1 MALSTL
7 DAINPI
13 DGRYR
18 RVTDSLSD
26 YFSERALI
34 KYRTQVEI
42 EYFIALY
49 NLPLPQLLDD
59 SIDEKKIEDIRDIY
73 RNFSIDDAKKVK
85 EIEKVY
91 FPSLFLLYLKDYTY
105 VT

>member
-1 MALSTL
+1 MELSTL

-34 KYRTQVEI
+34 KYRTRVEI

-59 SIDEKKIEDIRDIY
+59 SIDEKKIEEIRDIY
-73 RNFSIDDAKKVK
+73 RNFSIHDAEKIKG
-85 EIEKVY
+85 IEKVDT
-91 FPSLFLLYLKDYTY
+91 SLFFLY
-105 VT
+105 